1 MGVSTVGGL
10 ASSAVPY
17 GSGKASAVDA
27 WGRGLCLAAQCPDRP
42 RGGGKHKAR
51 RADPS
56 VAPSITVIQCAGSVI
71 ASP

>member
-1 MGVSTVGGL
+1 M
-10 ASSAVPY
+10 AVPY

-42 RGGGKHKAR
+42 RGGGKHEAR

-56 VAPSITVIQCAGSVI
+56 ETVSVLL
-71 ASP
+71 SNGHWDMGEHEMTTKDTV